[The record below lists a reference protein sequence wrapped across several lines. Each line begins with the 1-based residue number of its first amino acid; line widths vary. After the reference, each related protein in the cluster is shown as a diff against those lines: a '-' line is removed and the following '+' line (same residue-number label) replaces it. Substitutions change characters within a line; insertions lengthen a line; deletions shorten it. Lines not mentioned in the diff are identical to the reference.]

1 MEKDD
6 FDQQSCLSW
15 DSLCDYAFDLLGAE
29 QRKIIDN
36 HLSSCVLCRS
46 AAEAVLQLQ
55 QQQSLTRE
63 GLERWVEE
71 RQLPPA
77 GPWVSGKR

>member
-1 MEKDD
+1 MERDG

-15 DSLCDYAFDLLGAE
+15 DRLCDYAFDLLGAE
-29 QRKIIDN
+29 QRQIIDN
-36 HLSSCVLCRS
+36 HMSACVLCRS
-46 AAEAVLQLQ
+46 AAEAVRQLQ

-63 GLERWVEE
+63 ELEQWFEE

-77 GPWVSGKR
+77 GLWGGGKR